1 MWDKVRCYWEH
12 VGEQQKSEKH
22 NTLPPSPKEKTLG
35 PLNACGLT
43 SLVAK
48 NFYAYVL

>member
-1 MWDKVRCYWEH
+1 MLGNNKNL
-12 VGEQQKSEKH
+12 K
-22 NTLPPSPKEKTLG
+22 NTTPSHPPPKEKTLG
-35 PLNACGLT
+35 PLNACWLT